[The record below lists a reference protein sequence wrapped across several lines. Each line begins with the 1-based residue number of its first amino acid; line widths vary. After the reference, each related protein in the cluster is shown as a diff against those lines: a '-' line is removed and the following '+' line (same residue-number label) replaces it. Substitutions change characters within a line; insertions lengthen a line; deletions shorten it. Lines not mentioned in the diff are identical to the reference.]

1 MKKYFALIIS
11 LLVILT
17 CFTACKPKIKNGTV
31 ITDAGGQV
39 YAAVTQENGGIA
51 RDEAGNLLV
60 LVTDANGRNVKGD
73 DGEYLTNPVAIK
85 NAIVIGNQVECQEF
99 SATIPNGWS
108 NAHSTTGLSI
118 KKDNSDKALV
128 IDAID
133 KTLDD
138 AVADVLQLIGAMKST
153 YPDTVYVNTTETLGK
168 FETKFISAY
177 VPDTGTT
184 SSYLAYY
191 FFENDGTI
199 YSCRIT
205 SAQDIGNDL
214 GEFKDIISSITF
226 R

>member
-11 LLVILT
+11 MLVILT
-17 CFTACKPKIKNGTV
+17 CFTACKPKLKNGAV
-31 ITDAGGQV
+31 IKDAGGQE
-39 YAAVTQENGGIA
+39 YAAVTEENGGIA

-60 LVTDANGRNVKGD
+60 LVTDSNGKNVKGD

-85 NAIVIGNQVECQEF
+85 NAIVIGNLVECKEF

-118 KKDNSDKALV
+118 KKDNSDNALV
-128 IDAID
+128 VEAVD
-133 KTLDD
+133 KTIDE
-138 AVADVLQLIGAMKST
+138 AVSDFVILTSAMKSQ
-153 YPDTVYVNTTETLGK
+153 YPDTVYVNKAETLGDK
-168 FETKFISAY
+168 DVIFASAF

-184 SSYLAYY
+184 ASYLAYY
-191 FFENDGTI
+191 FFEHNSKV

-205 SAQDIGNDL
+205 ATQDIGNDL

>member
-31 ITDAGGQV
+31 LQDAGGQE
-39 YAAVTQENGGIA
+39 YAAVTEKNGGIA

-60 LVTDANGRNVKGD
+60 LVTDESGKNVKGD
-73 DGEYLTNPVAIK
+73 NGEYLTNPVAIK
-85 NAIVIGNQVECQEF
+85 NSIVIGNQVECQEF
-99 SATIPNGWS
+99 SVTIPNGWS

-118 KKDNSDKALV
+118 KKDNSDRALV
-128 IDAID
+128 IDAVD
-133 KTLDD
+133 KTLDK
-138 AVADVLQLIGAMKST
+138 AVSDVLQLIGAMKSS
-153 YPDTVYVNTTETLGK
+153 YPDTVYVNSTENLGN
-168 FETKFISAY
+168 FEAKFISAF

-191 FFENDGTI
+191 FFENDGTV

-205 SAQDIGNDL
+205 SAQDIGSDL
-214 GEFKDIISSITF
+214 GEFKDIINSVQF